1 MTDLVEKD
9 EYLSAGAHIGMREKT
24 AQMDD
29 FIFKVRPDGLCVL
42 DVEQTDERIEVAGK
56 FLSRFDNIVVV
67 SRKLNG
73 QKPIEEFSEVIDAKA
88 IAGRFLPGTLT
99 NPAFPEY
106 FDMDV
111 IVITDPL
118 ADRQALLEAI
128 KRRIPII
135 ALCDTYN
142 DLDFVD
148 LIIPVNNKGRRSLA
162 LVYYLMAREIL
173 KNRGEIE
180 EDEDFDYEIEDF
192 QSSE

>member
-42 DVEQTDERIEVAGK
+42 DVEQTDKRIEVAGK
-56 FLSRFDNIVVV
+56 FLSRFDNIVAV

-73 QKPIEEFSEVIDAKA
+73 QKPIEKFSDIIDSKA

-118 ADRQALLEAI
+118 ADRQALIEAI

-148 LIIPVNNKGRRSLA
+148 LVIPVNNKGRRSLA
-162 LVYYLMAREIL
+162 LVYYLLAREIM

-180 EDEDFDYEIEDF
+180 ENEDFDYEIEDF
-192 QSSE
+192 QSTE